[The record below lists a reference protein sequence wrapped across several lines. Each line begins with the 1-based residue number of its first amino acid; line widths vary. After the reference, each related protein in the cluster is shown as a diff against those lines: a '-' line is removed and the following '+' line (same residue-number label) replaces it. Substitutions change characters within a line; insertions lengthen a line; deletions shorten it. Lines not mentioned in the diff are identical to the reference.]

1 MAAGAEVPLEV
12 ADPEDEFGDGGG
24 AWIDFEAEELVRV
37 DAEVLQLEGEFT
49 IAVFFQFKEHF
60 TFETFH
66 VLEGDVEEIAGA
78 AGGIED
84 FDLAEFVVPIADFLD
99 GFIDFAETGVSE
111 GGGADGFPF
120 GAEGLDDG
128 GRRSEVEP
136 SW

>member
-1 MAAGAEVPLEV
+1 MAAGAVVPLEV
-12 ADPEDEFGDGGG
+12 ADPKDEFGDGGG
-24 AWIDFEAEELVRV
+24 ARVDFDAEELVWI
-37 DAEVLQLEGEFT
+37 DAKVLHLEGEFA
-49 IAVFFQFKEHF
+49 IAIFFELEEDFA
-60 TFETFH
+60 FEAFH